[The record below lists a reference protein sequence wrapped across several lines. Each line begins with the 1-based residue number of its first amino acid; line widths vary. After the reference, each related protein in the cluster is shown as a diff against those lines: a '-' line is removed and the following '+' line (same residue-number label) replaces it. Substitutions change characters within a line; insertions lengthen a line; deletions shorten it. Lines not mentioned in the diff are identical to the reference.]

1 MEQVNLYDEELPKIG
16 KVAIEVQQKWNG
28 IARHIDIRN
37 VKETAKKINEFHK
50 YAVDAFATIG
60 FNVEVDTTTIYMDA
74 PPTISVVSRI
84 NPIIFDHEKKA
95 HEVKK
100 AMH

>member
-16 KVAIEVQQKWNG
+16 KVSMEVQQKWND
-28 IARHIDIRN
+28 IARHIDISN
-37 VKETAKKINEFHK
+37 VKETARKMNEFHK
-50 YAVDAFATIG
+50 YAVDAFETIG
-60 FNVEVDTTTIYMDA
+60 FNVEVDTTTIYVDS

-95 HEVKK
+95 HEIRK
-100 AMH
+100 AMN